1 MVRSQ
6 VENNLTKTTRF
17 VQIETMSRCA
27 HGREKPNDCRQL
39 LIYDLQC
46 RRIDNVLLE
55 TFNVMSTERIQHR
68 AIAEAAIHGT
78 QPLPHWSRPLAIATV
93 AIFCL
98 STAFP
103 LVAGLSKNTGIFPKW
118 WGIADVVLAFVL
130 AAMVLAMMA
139 TAQGKISKQADEATY
154 RAYRVLIHGVFVML
168 VVFFLA
174 GERITWINC
183 LTGFGWRT
191 WLLLYALPSWFTLVR
206 ASASK

>member
-6 VENNLTKTTRF
+6 VENNLSKTARF
-17 VQIETMSRCA
+17 VQIETTSRCA
-27 HGREKPNDCRQL
+27 DGREKLNGCRQL
-39 LIYDLQC
+39 LIHDLQC
-46 RRIDNVLLE
+46 RRIDNMLLE
-55 TFNVMSTERIQHR
+55 TFNVMATEPVQHR
-68 AIAEAAIHGT
+68 AIPEAAIHARR
-78 QPLPHWSRPLAIATV
+78 PLPRWSRPLAIATV
-93 AIFCL
+93 AMFCI

-103 LVAGLSKNTGIFPKW
+103 VVAGLSKNTGAFPKW

-130 AAMVLAMMA
+130 AAMVLTLMA
-139 TAQGKISKQADEATY
+139 AAQGINKEADEAAY
-154 RAYRVLIHGVFVML
+154 RAYRVLIHGILVMG

-174 GERITWINC
+174 GDRITWINC